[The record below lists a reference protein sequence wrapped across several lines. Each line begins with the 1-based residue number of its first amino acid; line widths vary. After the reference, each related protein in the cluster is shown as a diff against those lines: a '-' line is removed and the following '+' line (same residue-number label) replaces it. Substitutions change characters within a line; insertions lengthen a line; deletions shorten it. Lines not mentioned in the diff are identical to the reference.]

1 MKKLLNI
8 LFCIFKYI
16 FFIISFISSLYI
28 VIIMGVKYNKS
39 YFDIFFMFVPY
50 LILLLLFILNIFLK
64 NDKVNKNIF
73 YNITC
78 FLVFLV
84 NSYISYRT
92 IYDHNMV
99 LNKIYGY
106 SINFSYFNDSFLF
119 NNIMLYGL
127 IVSIIFFM
135 FPSDKKELSC

>member
-84 NSYISYRT
+84 N
-92 IYDHNMV
+92 
-99 LNKIYGY
+99 
-106 SINFSYFNDSFLF
+106 FL
-119 NNIMLYGL
+119 L
-127 IVSIIFFM
+127 
-135 FPSDKKELSC
+135 